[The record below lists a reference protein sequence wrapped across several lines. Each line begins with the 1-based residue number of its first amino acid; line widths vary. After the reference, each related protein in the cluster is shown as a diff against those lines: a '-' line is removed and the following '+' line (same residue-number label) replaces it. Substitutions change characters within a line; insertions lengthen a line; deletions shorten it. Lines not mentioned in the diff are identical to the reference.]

1 MGEAGQALPLGAV
14 AVPGEVSLA
23 IGAGQI
29 LVQIAGQN
37 LGAQQ
42 TAAGRRLDGQMA
54 VVVYGPLMGAAVDF
68 PVREAAVAAQADAAG
83 ADAAQRKHDFP
94 GAGAGIHAARVDVVR
109 GHAYHASFP
118 SAGVQGLSVY
128 VHVIARKAGSVNL
141 SDGEKRKK
149 APAASGRGKGCRQ
162 RGNRQRV
169 KRRKPGGSAAE
180 RRPGCRPWSDA
191 VRRWDGRC
199 RPCWGRRA
207 GDRRNSSS
215 RPRPGGSPRRRP
227 RPDNR
232 P

>member
-1 MGEAGQALPLGAV
+1 MGKAAVFSIATSKKAAGRLEFLSSRGMKGLKAVRDTRPGKAGSANSSPGDGELPDKGMLPEMGEAGQALPLGAV

-94 GAGAGIHAARVDVVR
+94 GAGAGMTR
-109 GHAYHASFP
+109 
-118 SAGVQGLSVY
+118 SAG
-128 VHVIARKAGSVNL
+128 
-141 SDGEKRKK
+141 
-149 APAASGRGKGCRQ
+149 
-162 RGNRQRV
+162 
-169 KRRKPGGSAAE
+169 
-180 RRPGCRPWSDA
+180 
-191 VRRWDGRC
+191 
-199 RPCWGRRA
+199 
-207 GDRRNSSS
+207 
-215 RPRPGGSPRRRP
+215 
-227 RPDNR
+227 
-232 P
+232 